1 MKNTF
6 VLSDKSVEII
16 KTLAEKYNLKLVIL
30 FGGLA
35 QGIYDD
41 KSDIDLAILPEDR
54 SFYEDENLSKLI
66 YDLMA
71 VEDIERREVD
81 VVMITSENPLLL
93 YQIGKYG
100 EPVYEKDEETYIR
113 FLNWARFTYED
124 NLRFQKG
131 LDELILEDLKK
142 L

>member
-1 MKNTF
+1 M
-6 VLSDKSVEII
+6 LSNKSLEII
-16 KTLAEKYNLKLVIL
+16 KTLAGKYHLKLVIL

-41 KSDIDLAILPEDR
+41 KSDIDLAILPEDN
-54 SFYEDENLSKLI
+54 SFYENECLSKLI

-81 VVMITSENPLLL
+81 VVPITSENPLLL

-124 NLRFQKG
+124 NLRFHRG

>member
-1 MKNTF
+1 
-6 VLSDKSVEII
+6 
-16 KTLAEKYNLKLVIL
+16 
-30 FGGLA
+30 
-35 QGIYDD
+35 
-41 KSDIDLAILPEDR
+41 
-54 SFYEDENLSKLI
+54 
-66 YDLMA
+66 
-71 VEDIERREVD
+71 
-81 VVMITSENPLLL
+81 MITSENPLLL

>member
-1 MKNTF
+1 MP
-6 VLSDKSVEII
+6 
-16 KTLAEKYNLKLVIL
+16 
-30 FGGLA
+30 
-35 QGIYDD
+35 DD
-41 KSDIDLAILPEDR
+41 S
-54 SFYEDENLSKLI
+54 SFYENDSLSKLI
-66 YDLMA
+66 YDLME

-81 VVMITSENPLLL
+81 VVPITSENPLLL

-124 NLRFQKG
+124 NLRFQRG